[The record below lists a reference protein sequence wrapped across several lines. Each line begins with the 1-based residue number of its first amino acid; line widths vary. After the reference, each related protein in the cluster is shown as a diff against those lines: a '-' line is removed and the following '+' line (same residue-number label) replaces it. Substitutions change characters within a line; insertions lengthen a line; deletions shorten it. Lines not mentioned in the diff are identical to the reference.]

1 MPNRIDAIEQGNV
14 MTFSTSDDVYAY
26 LDQFLNFERKLEP
39 KAYRLDRMQALRRLF
54 GKPDTAYRVVHVA
67 GSKGKGSTAT
77 MIASILGIDEPAVGL
92 YTSPHLLHFTER
104 IAINMVP
111 VSERAII
118 KAAIE
123 LADGLATES
132 PADFPGGE
140 TPTYFEL
147 LTMLG
152 FLCFRDAGCT
162 SAAIEVGL
170 GGRLDSTN
178 IVEPVACAITPIELE
193 HTDLLGTTI
202 PAIAGEKAGIIK
214 AGVPCFTSATRP
226 EALAVIRDKA
236 RQMAAP
242 LRVLDEEAAIDEYS
256 ISLSGTR
263 ALVRWRDD
271 SLFAGPL
278 ELHTPLIGLVQA
290 RNATLAAMLC
300 RSLGSSVEAI
310 QQGIE
315 RARLRAR
322 FEVMQGEPVVVLDGA
337 HTADSVRACAD
348 DFGRLF
354 PDGGV
359 LLFGCA
365 KGKPPRPM
373 ADALSGLFASVI
385 ITRPGTFK
393 ESDPAEIGA
402 AFSDAG
408 FTVAR
413 VDDTNEAVRL
423 ALDEARRRGLP
434 LLVTGSFY
442 LCAAA
447 AAIVDARDA

>member
-1 MPNRIDAIEQGNV
+1 

-26 LDQFLNFERKLEP
+26 LDRFLNFERKLEP
-39 KAYRLDRMQALRRLF
+39 KAYRLDRMQALRELF
-54 GKPDTAYRVVHVA
+54 GKPDAAYRVVHVA

-77 MIASILGIDEPAVGL
+77 MIASILGMDEPTVGL

-104 IAINMVP
+104 IAINMAP
-111 VSERAII
+111 VSEQAII
-118 KAAIE
+118 KAAVE
-123 LADGLATES
+123 LSNRLETES
-132 PADFPGGE
+132 PEDFPGGE

-152 FLCFRDAGCT
+152 FLCFRNAGCT

-202 PAIAGEKAGIIK
+202 PAIASEKAGIIK
-214 AGVPCFTSATRP
+214 SGVPSFTSATRP
-226 EALAVIRDKA
+226 EALEVIRAKA
-236 RQMAAP
+236 QEMGSR
-242 LRVLDEEAAIDEYS
+242 LRVLDEEATIREYS
-256 ISLSGTR
+256 ISPAGTR
-263 ALVRWRDD
+263 AMIDWRDD
-271 SLFAGPL
+271 SLFAEPL
-278 ELHTPLIGLVQA
+278 ELSTPLIGLVQA
-290 RNATLAAMLC
+290 RNATLAAMVC
-300 RSLGSSVEAI
+300 RTLGSSVASI
-310 QQGIE
+310 QRGIAG
-315 RARLRAR
+315 ARLRAR
-322 FEVMQGEPVVVLDGA
+322 FEIITGDPVVVIDGA

-354 PDGGV
+354 PAGGV

-373 ADALSGLFASVI
+373 ADALSGLFRSVTV
-385 ITRPGTFK
+385 TRPGTFK
-393 ESDPAEIGA
+393 ESDPAEIAA

-408 FTVAR
+408 YAITR
-413 VDDTNEAVRL
+413 IDDTNEAVTL
-423 ALDEARRRGLP
+423 ALEDARRRGLP

-447 AAIVDARDA
+447 AAIVDARNATH

>member
-1 MPNRIDAIEQGNV
+1 
-14 MTFSTSDDVYAY
+14 MTFGSSDDVYAY
-26 LDQFLNFERKLEP
+26 LDRFLNFERRLEP
-39 KAYRLDRMQALRRLF
+39 KAYRLDRMQALRELF
-54 GKPDTAYRVVHVA
+54 GRPDAAYRVVHVA

-77 MIASILGIDEPAVGL
+77 MIASILGIDEPTVGL

-104 IAINMVP
+104 IAINLAP
-111 VSERAII
+111 VSEQAII

-123 LADGLATES
+123 LSDRLETES
-132 PADFPGGE
+132 PEDFPGGE

-152 FLCFRDAGCT
+152 FLCFRNAGCT

-202 PAIAGEKAGIIK
+202 PEIAAEKAGIIK
-214 AGVPCFTSATRP
+214 RGVPSFTSATRP
-226 EALAVIRDKA
+226 EALQVIRA
-236 RQMAAP
+236 RAREMGSM
-242 LRVLDEEAAIDEYS
+242 LRVLDEEATIREYS
-256 ISLSGTR
+256 ISQAGTR
-263 ALVRWRDD
+263 AIIDWRDD

-278 ELHTPLIGLVQA
+278 ELSTPLIGLVQA
-290 RNATLAAMLC
+290 RNAALAAMVC
-300 RSLGSSVEAI
+300 RTLGSSVASI
-310 QQGIE
+310 QRGIAG
-315 RARLRAR
+315 ARLRAR
-322 FEVMQGEPVVVLDGA
+322 FEIITGDPVVVIDGA

-354 PDGGV
+354 PAGGA

-373 ADALSGLFASVI
+373 ADALSGLFRSVTV
-385 ITRPGTFK
+385 TRPGTFK
-393 ESDPAEIGA
+393 ESDPAEIAA
-402 AFSDAG
+402 AFGDAG
-408 FTVAR
+408 YAVTR
-413 VDDTNEAVRL
+413 IDDTNEAVTL
-423 ALDEARRRGLP
+423 ALEDARRRGLP

-447 AAIVDARDA
+447 AAIVDARDAPR

>member
-1 MPNRIDAIEQGNV
+1 

-26 LDQFLNFERKLEP
+26 LDRFLNFERRLEP
-39 KAYRLDRMQALRRLF
+39 KAYRLDRMQALRELF
-54 GKPDTAYRVVHVA
+54 GRPDAAYRVVHVA

-77 MIASILGIDEPAVGL
+77 MVASILGIDEPVVGL

-104 IAINMVP
+104 IAINLLP
-111 VSERAII
+111 VSEPAII
-118 KAAIE
+118 EAAIE
-123 LADGLATES
+123 LADRLATES
-132 PADFPGGE
+132 PSDFPGGE

-152 FLCFRDAGCT
+152 FLCFRNAGCT

-178 IVEPVACAITPIELE
+178 IVQPVACAITPIELE

-202 PAIAGEKAGIIK
+202 PAIAAEKAGIIK
-214 AGVPCFTSATRP
+214 PGVPCFTSATRP
-226 EALAVIRDKA
+226 EALDGIRDKA
-236 RQMAAP
+236 RLMGAP
-242 LRVLDEEAAIDEYS
+242 LRVLDEEATLEAYTIDQ
-256 ISLSGTR
+256 SGTT

-278 ELHTPLIGLVQA
+278 ELHTPMIGLVQA
-290 RNATLAAMLC
+290 RNAALAAMLC
-300 RSLGSSVEAI
+300 RSLGASVEAI
-310 QQGIE
+310 QQGIA

-322 FEVMQGEPVVVLDGA
+322 FEVIPGEPTVVLDGA

-354 PDGGV
+354 PGGGV

-373 ADALSGLFASVI
+373 ADALDALFDSVI
-385 ITRPGTFK
+385 VTKPGTFK
-393 ESDPAEIGA
+393 ESDPAEIAA
-402 AFSDAG
+402 AFGDAG
-408 FTVAR
+408 YSVTR
-413 VDDTNEAVRL
+413 VDETNEAVHL
-423 ALDEARRRGLP
+423 ALEQAGRRGLP

-447 AAIVDARDA
+447 AAIVDARGAAPIT